1 MLQHGL
7 YSIAGD
13 FCALRICSRPPA
25 KYHATW
31 QAAAIQVLSMA
42 DGPLARLDNQ
52 AEAADGLEHGCSW
65 KVIPEAFRSAESPL
79 PQPWQD
85 IFGPLRQ
92 GAVDDLVLVGQCGQ
106 SIDARIATPSGASH
120 YINGDAG
127 LDHLHR
133 LRALVDAVVIGVGTA
148 IADNPQLTVRRVL
161 GPNPARV
168 IIDPNGR
175 LPLNARVLAADGI
188 RRLVV
193 GATSSSTRLP
203 AGVEIIALMPD
214 NGRLAPAAIVCALAE
229 RGFRRILIE
238 GGAETLSRFLAAH
251 CLDRL
256 HILIA
261 PIILGAGRPS
271 LTLPPLAR
279 IVDAARMPMRPYILE
294 ANVLG
299 AKLVGANKLCANTIG
314 ADVLLDCDLSAQRAP
329 IGRAKMS
336 T

>member
-1 MLQHGL
+1 
-7 YSIAGD
+7 
-13 FCALRICSRPPA
+13 
-25 KYHATW
+25 
-31 QAAAIQVLSMA
+31 MA
-42 DGPLARLDNQ
+42 DGPFERPDTQGHA
-52 AEAADGLEHGCSW
+52 AEDREYGCPW
-65 KVIPEAFRSAESPL
+65 KMIPKTFRSAESPL
-79 PQPWQD
+79 PQPWRD
-85 IFGPLRQ
+85 IFGPLRK

-106 SIDARIATPSGASH
+106 SIDARIATPAGDSH

-175 LPLNARVLAADGI
+175 LPVNARALMADGA
-188 RRLVV
+188 RRLVITTAREPPRFPADV
-193 GATSSSTRLP
+193 EVVALP
-203 AGVEIIALMPD
+203 SD
-214 NGRLAPAAIVCALAE
+214 NGQLAPAAIAGALAE

-238 GGAETLSRFLAAH
+238 GGAETVSRFLAAH

-256 HILIA
+256 HILMA

-271 LTLPPLAR
+271 LTLPALQR
-279 IVDAARMPMRPYILE
+279 IGDAARLPMRVYVLD
-294 ANVLG
+294 ANAVG
-299 AKLVGANKLCANTIG
+299 AKGVGANNAG

-329 IGRAKMS
+329 VGRAKIS
-336 T
+336 R